1 MKVEKYIKAKIEREY
16 FFVKGNL
23 PIDSKYFIKRIDES
37 DFYQHD
43 TNVIGKMTWW
53 NYFLND
59 RVFIKDIILPILD
72 IIDDENF
79 NELGDLPYG
88 LNEAWGFKESFSEYT
103 RKHHHLPSFLSGA
116 VMLNNHNQDLYFP
129 DIGQKLESKPG
140 NFALFSSFLNH
151 RNYRNMTDKTR
162 YGISFNFVYETS
174 ILNKKKGE
182 Q

>member
-1 MKVEKYIKAKIEREY
+1 
-16 FFVKGNL
+16 
-23 PIDSKYFIKRIDES
+23 
-37 DFYQHD
+37 
-43 TNVIGKMTWW
+43 MTWW

-88 LNEAWGFKESFSEYT
+88 LNEAWGFKEGFSEYT